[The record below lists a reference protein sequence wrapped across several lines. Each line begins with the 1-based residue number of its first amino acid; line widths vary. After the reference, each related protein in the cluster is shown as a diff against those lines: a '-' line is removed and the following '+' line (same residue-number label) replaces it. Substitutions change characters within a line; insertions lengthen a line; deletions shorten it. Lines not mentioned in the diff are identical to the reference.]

1 MSIMY
6 KESGLDKET
15 MVESLFD
22 HHNEIVPVIGE
33 KMFHY
38 KGHYS
43 DNKEISVRCYLLNRF
58 KNDFP
63 DVKLDDSQYASIL
76 KHDYYGLSLMHR
88 SFNAKG
94 KNYVDRYKKY
104 IAEAE
109 NNNEIFMKDYLLDFL
124 VAFQFPLIVT
134 TISFRFI
141 EDILNAKGLSYNTVT
156 YNLNGDNRSA
166 LPIGR
171 NVYHIFGSTK
181 DNYNWVYDERRLLDF
196 MHSLHEKYYM
206 AENLVNPIRN
216 AKKRMMVLGCN
227 MPDWLFRFLWY
238 PIYSNYNAEGEH
250 GYWINDVDVED
261 SFDGFLQ
268 EVNYASNEEVKDI
281 LEKITSKRKELISD
295 NKETKPKK
303 DKFDVFISYAS
314 EDYEMVKIIY
324 KILSDR
330 NVDAW
335 FDEDGDGRIIEGEN
349 YMKKIEDNVPRCKY
363 YMPIVTESFLK
374 KSLMQE
380 SNLSKETNIINDF
393 YAALSKE
400 QQENYSL
407 PIIIANHTFNGSS
420 VDTKL
425 VEGLASFGI
434 LKPHFYYQKKMIMFD
449 IDDKE
454 VFVNLD
460 WKKIIKKN

>member
-1 MSIMY
+1 MY

-15 MVESLFD
+15 MIDSLFD
-22 HHNEIVPVIGE
+22 HYDEIVPVIGE
-33 KMFHY
+33 EMFYY
-38 KGHYS
+38 KGCHS
-43 DNKEISVRCYLLNRF
+43 DDKEISIRQYLLNRF
-58 KNDFP
+58 QNDFP
-63 DVKLDDSQYASIL
+63 DVHLDESKIYSIINS
-76 KHDYYGLSLMHR
+76 DFYGLSLMHR
-88 SFNAKG
+88 LFNAKG

-104 IAEAE
+104 ITEAE

-124 VAFQFPLIVT
+124 VAFRFPLV
-134 TISFRFI
+134 ISTVSYKFI
-141 EDILNAKGLSYNTVT
+141 ENILEDKGLSYNTVT
-156 YNLNGDNRSA
+156 YNLNGDNRNT

-171 NVYHIFGSTK
+171 NVYHIFGLAK
-181 DNYNWVYDERRLLDF
+181 DSYNWVYDERRLLDF
-196 MHSLHEKYYM
+196 MHSLHEKDYM

-281 LEKITSKRKELISD
+281 LEKIASKRKELVSD
-295 NKETKPKK
+295 NKEIKPKK

-314 EDYEMVKIIY
+314 EDYEIVKIIY

-349 YMKKIEDNVPRCKY
+349 YMKKIKENVPKCKY

-374 KSLMQE
+374 KNLAPE

-393 YAALSKE
+393 YGTLSKE

-407 PIIIANHTFNGSS
+407 PIIIANHTFNGSI

-425 VEGLASFGI
+425 VEGLSSFGI
-434 LKPHFYYQKKMIMFD
+434 LKPHFYFQKKMVSFD
-449 IDDKE
+449 VDNKE
-454 VFVNLD
+454 AFMNLD
-460 WKKIIKKN
+460 WETIIKKIDN